1 MTFGADAAAGDH
13 KTIEVRHEGGLVTIV
28 LARPRRLNALNPD
41 MLSELLTVL
50 ESVRS
55 NRDVKVVVVTG
66 QGRAFSAGVDL
77 ATPFF
82 MENVESDSVFEG
94 TRLLDQQHEL
104 IMALHEL
111 PQPSIAVING
121 DAVGGGGLGLAMAC
135 DMRFAVSTARF
146 WMIPGQVNVVQ
157 DFGLTWQL
165 QRCIGTARTMELV
178 FSGRRIDAV
187 EARRIGMV
195 NETFDDPDDLHAHVE
210 SVVSAVLGMG
220 ADAGRMLKLVVRNG
234 ATSPLR
240 EQLRMEAVANGL
252 CFNSEEFRTAK
263 ENMLGRVTQ
272 PGVTTPQD

>member
-1 MTFGADAAAGDH
+1 
-13 KTIEVRHEGGLVTIV
+13 
-28 LARPRRLNALNPD
+28 
-41 MLSELLTVL
+41 
-50 ESVRS
+50 
-55 NRDVKVVVVTG
+55 
-66 QGRAFSAGVDL
+66 
-77 ATPFF
+77 
-82 MENVESDSVFEG
+82 
-94 TRLLDQQHEL
+94 
-104 IMALHEL
+104 
-111 PQPSIAVING
+111 
-121 DAVGGGGLGLAMAC
+121 
-135 DMRFAVSTARF
+135 
-146 WMIPGQVNVVQ
+146 MIPGQVNVVQ